1 MILLTV
7 SSNIQYS
14 ELFFRSINAL
24 TCSKCL
30 EKILGALHPANIYLL
45 TLETL
50 IKTLDR
56 NRKQC

>member
-24 TCSKCL
+24 TYSKYL
-30 EKILGALHPANIYLL
+30 EKILGALHPANIVN
-45 TLETL
+45 T
-50 IKTLDR
+50 R
-56 NRKQC
+56 NTNKNTR